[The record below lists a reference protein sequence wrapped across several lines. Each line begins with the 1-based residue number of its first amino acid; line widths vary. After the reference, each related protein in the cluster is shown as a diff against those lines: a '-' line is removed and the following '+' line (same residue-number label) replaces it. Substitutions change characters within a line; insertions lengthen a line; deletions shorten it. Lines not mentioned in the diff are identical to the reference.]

1 MPETTVRVPETKN
14 NQKPSKNQKNGRL
27 GQTSNGLFQKPWRAT
42 DTRLRPI
49 EAYHLGVSF
58 DLGFTRI
65 KRELRSP
72 KRKNGLLVKTCFS

>member
-1 MPETTVRVPETKN
+1 MFRVPELKN
-14 NQKPSKNQKNGRL
+14 INLKTKNQKNGRL

-49 EAYHLGVSF
+49 DAYHLGASF

-65 KRELRSP
+65 KKELEAPRP
-72 KRKNGLLVKTCFS
+72 KN